1 MAFLVT
7 LAVTSL
13 TWLCPQGDSTQ
24 SGSARPALLSAAEQ
38 ASLRDKMVKYLDAEE
53 AYERAES
60 AKDRER
66 TGKAKDKAKEAMQKE
81 WDLRSKKGNLLAS
94 PADLRAIYDN
104 CFVVPSPKASLGTFR
119 KDKDRDSGIEF
130 SFYLPKSYKADK
142 PSRCVLV
149 LPGTVSETAAGW
161 REGDRYF
168 EDVWDKTG
176 LLADS
181 IVHVVHMPA
190 GMEMDPVP
198 DFGRDGQE
206 AQEQKRIEAVFGSF
220 RATNLAYNVDRARL
234 FLDCG
239 RGNSGFGLRF
249 VSMFPDRFAGLLLR
263 QPVVP
268 EGLRY
273 GSLSGVPILLLK
285 SSKTAAA
292 VDELQKQLAAA
303 AADAV
308 TVLEVSDDYP
318 HKGAAGEIETWIGK
332 QRRNMVPTRVVI
344 EPNHDRFKKAY
355 WVSMGNMDPL
365 HTTPKDKRARI
376 EVTADRTSNRIV
388 VQARGVENFTLM
400 LNDELLDL
408 DKEFTIV
415 VNDKVATEKR
425 TRDPY
430 GLQTRLVQRKDWEY
444 LFTVEY
450 SSMVPK
456 AAANSEKPAEPG
468 AAGDGK

>member
-1 MAFLVT
+1 MVFLVS

-13 TWLCPQGDSTQ
+13 TWLSPQGDSTQ
-24 SGSARPALLSAAEQ
+24 SGAARPALLSAAEQ
-38 ASLRDKMVKYLDAEE
+38 ASLRDKMVKYLEAEDA
-53 AYERAES
+53 YDRAES

-94 PADLRAIYDN
+94 PTDLRAIYDN
-104 CFVVPSPKASLGTFR
+104 CFVVPPPKASLGTFR
-119 KDKDRDSGIEF
+119 KEKDRETGIEY
-130 SFYLPKSYKADK
+130 SFYLPKNYKADK

-149 LPGTVSETAAGW
+149 LPGTAAEGAANW
-161 REGDRYF
+161 RDGNLYY

-181 IVHVVHMPA
+181 IVHVVHLPA

-249 VSMFPDRFAGLLLR
+249 ASMFPDRFAGLVLR
-263 QPVVP
+263 HPVLP

-285 SSKTAAA
+285 HSKTAAA
-292 VDELQKQLAAA
+292 VEELQKQLAAVA
-303 AADAV
+303 TDTV

-318 HKGAAGEIETWIGK
+318 HKAAAAEIEAWIGK

-388 VQARGVENFTLM
+388 VKARGVENFSLV
-400 LNDELLDL
+400 LNDDLLDL
-408 DKEFTIV
+408 DKEFTV
-415 VNDKVATEKR
+415 VINDKPATEKR

-430 GLQTRLVQRKDWEY
+430 GLQTRLVQRKDWEF

-450 SSMVPK
+450 SAMVPK
-456 AAANSEKPAEPG
+456 APANSDKPAEPG
-468 AAGDGK
+468 TSGDGK